1 MMRGGTIEQHSPLEM
16 VRNVMVGT
24 WTEYE
29 KNSWHIVTCP
39 LFTVM
44 ETVCQPGPNVFPLVP
59 WRQTFVDIVYD
70 GGHDKQLV
78 KPGQTVIDIERA
90 SFVRLVQFG
99 QGDK

>member
-39 LFTVM
+39 LFTVI
-44 ETVCQPGPNVFPLVP
+44 EKVCQPGPNVFPLVP

-70 GGHDKQLV
+70 GGHDKKLV
-78 KPGQTVIDIERA
+78 KPGQTVIDIDRA

>member
-44 ETVCQPGPNVFPLVP
+44 EKVCQPGPNVFPLVP

-70 GGHDKQLV
+70 GGYDKKLV
-78 KPGQTVIDIERA
+78 KPGQTIIDIDRA